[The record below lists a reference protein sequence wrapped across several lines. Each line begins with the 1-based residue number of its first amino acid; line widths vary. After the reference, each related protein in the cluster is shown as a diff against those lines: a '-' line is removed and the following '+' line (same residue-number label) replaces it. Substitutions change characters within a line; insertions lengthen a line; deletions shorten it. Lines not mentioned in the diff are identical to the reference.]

1 MFALWK
7 PAFVRAAGQAKLG
20 FSGLDPLV
28 SAQGVSSDCSTWD
41 IWGISVF
48 VLIDLSLHTLSQRQN
63 NEDFLSLFVSN
74 FITLQPGHS
83 GLLRDHAHTDSL
95 GTQGHVPS
103 PDPMGYD
110 HTGFPKDLSY
120 IFPA

>member
-63 NEDFLSLFVSN
+63 NEDFSSLFVSN

-83 GLLRDHAHTDSL
+83 VKDCSGTTLTPTPL
-95 GTQGHVPS
+95 GPRGMYQALTQWVMTILVS
-103 PDPMGYD
+103 QK
-110 HTGFPKDLSY
+110 T
-120 IFPA
+120 